1 MPPNRTQLYDSAP
14 YQELLSVLLRQYRR
28 PLLTRGV
35 PLSDA
40 DADRIAASIAEG
52 QPPDERQQV
61 IMGALRDSVAESE
74 GVLQGWGLT
83 FEQSLDAAMT
93 DIPGWESTAEF
104 LTLAEQKANAELR
117 ISTGSAL
124 LVAMGDKTYAG
135 HVITLVERES
145 RGTEIDL
152 DTVIARRALI
162 SRSGVDPRQPDWL
175 DQARVW
181 AASNA

>member
-14 YQELLSVLLRQYRR
+14 YAELLSVLLRQYRR

-35 PLSDA
+35 PISDA
-40 DADRIAASIAEG
+40 DADLIAAAIASG
-52 QPPDERQQV
+52 APPDARQQS
-61 IMGALRDSVAESE
+61 IRRALSDAVAESE
-74 GVLQGWGLT
+74 GVLREWGLT
-83 FEQSLDAAMT
+83 FAESLDTAMT

-104 LTLAEQKANAELR
+104 LALAEQKANAELR

-152 DTVIARRALI
+152 DMVIARRALI
-162 SRSGVDPRQPDWL
+162 ARSGANARDANWL
-175 DQARVW
+175 EQAKAW
-181 AASNA
+181 AESN